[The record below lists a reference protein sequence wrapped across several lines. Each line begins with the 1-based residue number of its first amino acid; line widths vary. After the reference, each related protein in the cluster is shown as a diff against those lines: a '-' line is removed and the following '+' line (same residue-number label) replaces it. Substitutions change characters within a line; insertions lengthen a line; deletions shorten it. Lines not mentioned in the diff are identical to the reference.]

1 MSTRNFRVKNG
12 IDIGSAVTI
21 DGSSGIITATT
32 FIGDG
37 SALTNVTST
46 GSGIEIKDDGAT
58 VGVAATIEFGANIDV
73 TPLSAG
79 IVTVT
84 APDQGISGIDTTTTS
99 FFNDV
104 QIGGAVTATTF
115 IGDGSGLTGVVG
127 SGSGVVVEEDGTTVG
142 TAGTINFV
150 NLTVSPISAG
160 IVTVSTQSAD
170 DFTAGSLNVTGVSTF
185 GGESNFNDNINISTG
200 STAIFGSDLLVYR
213 QPTGDQNSVVAYKG
227 SNDFEIHSDEITLR
241 DSDDSR
247 SIARFT
253 EGSTT
258 FYGLGFALMNLS
270 NNNVTTY
277 TSLVVNGGIT
287 AGGNSHSFGS
297 GSQLSF
303 TFGTKNQIKNIQ
315 SKDFEISNTYPGKKL
330 ELTAQGGV
338 ELSSFNN
345 GTPSPLL
352 RADTGIEVLGIST
365 FYDTVNLND
374 GATIQAGESLDFGT
388 DFSISRFSN
397 QNKARIQYT
406 GPGDFT
412 FEIDDVDFRNSG
424 NTETLM
430 TLRNGGGV
438 SLYHD
443 NQQRF
448 VTTGYGA
455 TVYGTINA
463 SEGIGLRT
471 GDLFLTGNENYGDP
485 LRTQINIADDLK
497 IFSVDGSDKNYI
509 ETDEK
514 TLSLGVRVQDSGP
527 IVGATLAMVEVVP
540 NNDVYYGNNSYVTLG
555 FGTDSSRLVTEDAGV
570 SIGGTVRL
578 TGGLTLETNN
588 PTIVGA
594 SGTISGEIKQI
605 GGAPFF
611 YDGNAWREFV
621 LSSGTSVTQ
630 PADTDWDNVVFRS
643 TFDTNFTDAKFGA
656 TPTYT
661 STNSSIVGSPVKI
674 GTGAFRNIGG
684 AVVGAGVSFPYRS
697 EYDFTGSWT
706 IEFWAYH
713 DQLPD
718 TAYTSLISQVSTTD
732 GSADWT
738 FGVYNN
744 GGSIIWYWAN
754 ENSSLGFRTLHI
766 TGSTTFNTIYLDKW
780 THYTLVRE
788 GDNGSIHLY
797 INGTETVYTISD
809 NIIDNDIILSPNSD
823 AGLGF
828 GAAFGNGVPVI
839 NTIPWNQNHSI
850 DVIFDDA
857 RITCGVGTAGQR
869 YTSVGLT
876 TAQTFTPSTTAL
888 PTTGTLSSVI
898 NPPGDKYGEIT
909 LGSPASWTG
918 TSGVTVTQESA
929 GNYRLTFTS
938 SYTNLDDYFVL
949 TQPMD
954 QGFASYV
961 GVARST
967 DYVDFTINRQSD
979 DSTVDTGSLSVQ
991 IKNHI

>member
-37 SALTNVTST
+37 SGLSNVTST
-46 GSGIEIKDDGAT
+46 GSGIEIKDAGAT

-170 DFTAGSLNVTGVSTF
+170 NFTAGSLNVTGVSTF

-247 SIARFT
+247 SIARFS

-258 FYGLGFALMNLS
+258 FYGLGFPLMNLS

-287 AGGNSHSFGS
+287 ASGNGHSFGS
-297 GSQLSF
+297 GSQLTF
-303 TFGTKNQIKNIQ
+303 TFGTKNQIKSIQ

-365 FYDTVNLND
+365 FTNSVNLND
-374 GATIQAGESLDFGT
+374 GATIPEGESLDFGT

-412 FEIDDVDFRNSG
+412 FEIDDVDFRNSA
-424 NTETLM
+424 NNETLM

-438 SLYHD
+438 SLYY
-443 NQQRF
+443 NNNIKLSSTNTG
-448 VTTGYGA
+448 VT
-455 TVYGTINA
+455 V
-463 SEGIGLRT
+463 S
-471 GDLFLTGNENYGDP
+471 GDLTASGLSLPTLTDITDAFGVSNTLNFGGDMSIFHMQDP
-485 LRTQINIADDLK
+485 LHGTTNRIVVDENNLIIGTKGESSGNTYYNSLISLDVGNDLG
-497 IFSVDGSDKNYI
+497 F
-509 ETDEK
+509 TD
-514 TLSLGVRVQDSGP
+514 
-527 IVGATLAMVEVVP
+527 
-540 NNDVYYGNNSYVTLG
+540 GNNAFVILG
-555 FGTDSSRLVTEDAGV
+555 FGTAGPRLTTEDAGV

-588 PTIVGA
+588 TTIVGSFQEA
-594 SGTISGEIKQI
+594 LDKLNKLVVFHSIMMEVLGESLFFLVEHLLLNQQILIGIMLSSDQLLILTLLMQSLEQHQLIRVLILVSLVLQLRLELVLLGTLVEQSLVLEYHSHIDQNMTSLDLGRLNSGHIMINSQI
-605 GGAPFF
+605 ILTQ
-611 YDGNAWREFV
+611 V
-621 LSSGTSVTQ
+621 LYLKFQLLMALQTGLSVFITMVAVSSGTG
-630 PADTDWDNVVFRS
+630 PM
-643 TFDTNFTDAKFGA
+643 K
-656 TPTYT
+656 
-661 STNSSIVGSPVKI
+661 IV
-674 GTGAFRNIGG
+674 R
-684 AVVGAGVSFPYRS
+684 
-697 EYDFTGSWT
+697 
-706 IEFWAYH
+706 
-713 DQLPD
+713 
-718 TAYTSLISQVSTTD
+718 
-732 GSADWT
+732 
-738 FGVYNN
+738 
-744 GGSIIWYWAN
+744 
-754 ENSSLGFRTLHI
+754 
-766 TGSTTFNTIYLDKW
+766 
-780 THYTLVRE
+780 
-788 GDNGSIHLY
+788 
-797 INGTETVYTISD
+797 
-809 NIIDNDIILSPNSD
+809 
-823 AGLGF
+823 
-828 GAAFGNGVPVI
+828 
-839 NTIPWNQNHSI
+839 
-850 DVIFDDA
+850 
-857 RITCGVGTAGQR
+857 
-869 YTSVGLT
+869 
-876 TAQTFTPSTTAL
+876 
-888 PTTGTLSSVI
+888 
-898 NPPGDKYGEIT
+898 
-909 LGSPASWTG
+909 
-918 TSGVTVTQESA
+918 
-929 GNYRLTFTS
+929 
-938 SYTNLDDYFVL
+938 
-949 TQPMD
+949 
-954 QGFASYV
+954 
-961 GVARST
+961 
-967 DYVDFTINRQSD
+967 
-979 DSTVDTGSLSVQ
+979 
-991 IKNHI
+991 

>member
-37 SALTNVTST
+37 SGLSNVTST
-46 GSGIEIKDDGAT
+46 GSGIEIKDAGAT

-170 DFTAGSLNVTGVSTF
+170 NFTAGSLNVTGVSTF

-247 SIARFT
+247 SIARFS

-258 FYGLGFALMNLS
+258 FYGLGFPLMNLS

-287 AGGNSHSFGS
+287 ASGNGHSFGS
-297 GSQLSF
+297 GSQLTF
-303 TFGTKNQIKNIQ
+303 TFGTKNQIKSIQ

-365 FYDTVNLND
+365 FTNSVNLND
-374 GATIQAGESLDFGT
+374 GATIPEGESLDFGT

-412 FEIDDVDFRNSG
+412 FEIDDVDFRNSA
-424 NTETLM
+424 NNETLM

-438 SLYHD
+438 SLYY
-443 NQQRF
+443 NNNIKLSSTNTG
-448 VTTGYGA
+448 VT
-455 TVYGTINA
+455 V
-463 SEGIGLRT
+463 S
-471 GDLFLTGNENYGDP
+471 GDLTASGLSLPTLTDITDAFGVSNTLNFGGDMSIFHMQDP
-485 LRTQINIADDLK
+485 LHGTTNRIVVDENNLIIGTKGESSGNTYYNSLISLDVGNDLG
-497 IFSVDGSDKNYI
+497 F
-509 ETDEK
+509 TD
-514 TLSLGVRVQDSGP
+514 
-527 IVGATLAMVEVVP
+527 
-540 NNDVYYGNNSYVTLG
+540 GNNAFVILG
-555 FGTDSSRLVTEDAGV
+555 FGTAGPRLTTEDAGV

-588 PTIVGA
+588 TTIVGFQEA
-594 SGTISGEIKQI
+594 LDKLNKLVVFHSIMMEVLGESLFFLVEHLLLNQQILIGIMLSSDQLLILTLLMQSLEQHQLIRVLILVSLVLQLRLELVLLGTLVEQSLVLEYHSHIDQNMTSLDLGRLNSGHIMINSQI
-605 GGAPFF
+605 ILTQ
-611 YDGNAWREFV
+611 V
-621 LSSGTSVTQ
+621 LYLKFQLLMALQTGLSVFITMVAVSSGTG
-630 PADTDWDNVVFRS
+630 PM
-643 TFDTNFTDAKFGA
+643 K
-656 TPTYT
+656 
-661 STNSSIVGSPVKI
+661 IV
-674 GTGAFRNIGG
+674 R
-684 AVVGAGVSFPYRS
+684 
-697 EYDFTGSWT
+697 
-706 IEFWAYH
+706 
-713 DQLPD
+713 
-718 TAYTSLISQVSTTD
+718 
-732 GSADWT
+732 
-738 FGVYNN
+738 
-744 GGSIIWYWAN
+744 
-754 ENSSLGFRTLHI
+754 
-766 TGSTTFNTIYLDKW
+766 
-780 THYTLVRE
+780 
-788 GDNGSIHLY
+788 
-797 INGTETVYTISD
+797 
-809 NIIDNDIILSPNSD
+809 
-823 AGLGF
+823 
-828 GAAFGNGVPVI
+828 
-839 NTIPWNQNHSI
+839 
-850 DVIFDDA
+850 
-857 RITCGVGTAGQR
+857 
-869 YTSVGLT
+869 
-876 TAQTFTPSTTAL
+876 
-888 PTTGTLSSVI
+888 
-898 NPPGDKYGEIT
+898 
-909 LGSPASWTG
+909 
-918 TSGVTVTQESA
+918 
-929 GNYRLTFTS
+929 
-938 SYTNLDDYFVL
+938 
-949 TQPMD
+949 
-954 QGFASYV
+954 
-961 GVARST
+961 
-967 DYVDFTINRQSD
+967 
-979 DSTVDTGSLSVQ
+979 
-991 IKNHI
+991 